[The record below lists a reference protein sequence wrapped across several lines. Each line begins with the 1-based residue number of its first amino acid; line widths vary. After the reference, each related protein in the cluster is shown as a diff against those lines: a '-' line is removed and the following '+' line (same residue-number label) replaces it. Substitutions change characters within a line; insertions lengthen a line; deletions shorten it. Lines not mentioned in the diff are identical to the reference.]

1 MAIGSKAP
9 DLAVSPQRTP
19 VAFPCEAIPYL
30 LSTVDALII
39 LSAGL
44 SGCFAYHWMSGTPIP
59 DLSAYFALGLF
70 ASFIHVARLS
80 GQGYYEFESAAKPT
94 VEIAE
99 VAVSLA
105 RHCSLARFLRVSVQD
120 RGNVLARR
128 FLDLSGRCTH
138 RPSCRTETCQIPREK
153 SGYARP
159 LADVTWCC
167 SATQRTGVA
176 WTE

>member
-1 MAIGSKAP
+1 MAIGSKVP
-9 DLAVSPQRTP
+9 DLTVSTQRTP

-99 VAVSLA
+99 VAV
-105 RHCSLARFLRVSVQD
+105 
-120 RGNVLARR
+120 
-128 FLDLSGRCTH
+128 
-138 RPSCRTETCQIPREK
+138 
-153 SGYARP
+153 
-159 LADVTWCC
+159 
-167 SATQRTGVA
+167 A
-176 WTE
+176 WL